1 MADSA
6 TIVAASLSDKELRDS
21 VTKLVN
27 YFDDQMKIMAVSTNI
42 TVDSIEKKLKSL
54 DKIKIN
60 SGGTVDGGSSRRTS
74 SLKQEEQQVKSVA
87 TSYDG
92 LAKAQQTAIGSRG
105 GSALKKDID
114 EAANSYSGLIQQ
126 IERTQAKFDISPI
139 QNLRMRQH
147 ELEAGMQTAAN
158 EAAKAKKDVDELN
171 AAITNYRA
179 TLETLPKNGQ
189 GFSNRQAIQKEIND
203 LITLRDVSS
212 VEQQKW
218 EAASRQLASQYEVV
232 KNEIR
237 QIGQALIAAEESEK
251 HVTTELD
258 KQLQK
263 INEISSRKT
272 ATQTYRDAISMET
285 NSLEKAESKLAVLQ
299 ALKTK
304 ILNTDLLSKKDTESL
319 TSYISYTTALV
330 ERMRSKT
337 AKSTK
342 DDEDA
347 IRKAAEAEKRWADN
361 IVARGQIA
369 QETSRKLIRM
379 LNEEAQAGGK
389 GLMGMFK
396 IDGKDVSAVKELE
409 KAIKDMQM
417 QYNQMSDMDKD
428 SAIGRAL
435 KRDIENAKIASG
447 VISGYN
453 KAASGVFNRTSDSE
467 SFKIRNYETLKNVL
481 KELTNQYNQ
490 VSIAEIKAGN
500 ANHIIDAIQ
509 RTSREAQQLQS
520 IMNRPTSFASA
531 MKLSEKTLDD
541 LSYKIRQLQSYKLGI
556 DLQNP
561 NAANEIKQVDEA
573 INRLQKDFDKYM
585 AKANGVLSSNNAL
598 GRSWNYMKN
607 RLAFYFSVGAST
619 QFIKNLIEVRSQYEM
634 NERALGI
641 LINSAERGTQIFNE
655 LSQMALVSPY
665 TLIELSSAA
674 KQLTAYDVA
683 AKDVVDTTRR
693 LADMAAAVGIPIE
706 RLTYALGQ
714 IKAYGY
720 LNSRDARMFA
730 NAGIPLVKQLSE
742 YYTQLEGRLVSTAD
756 VYDRIKKKSIDY
768 NEVMEVMYKM
778 TDQGGKFF
786 DFQAKMADTLKVRLA
801 NLTLA
806 WNNMLNDMGKESQG
820 VLTWGIGALRDLFL
834 RWKDLDKAIKN
845 AAWIV
850 GLKVALD
857 LMLFG
862 LNRAGLALGMW
873 THKMAF
879 SEVVGKRLAATI
891 TTIGRSLYSLASSRM
906 TWITLAVMAAIELIN
921 ALNGANEAQTAL
933 NKSIRDGA
941 KDNYDNISKFLEQ
954 YKQVR
959 ESLYTTQK
967 VAIGN
972 MYDPSTG
979 KASATAY
986 VEQSVEQDI
995 NKNEARKAWE
1005 AIREQ
1010 IELTTR
1016 SSDQYIGR
1024 LLEISNMSERVR
1036 QGFNILEDVRTVNA
1050 ALQELD
1056 EDTIKIEKDMS
1067 GWWNA
1072 YQLPDGLIGNIK
1084 DYQDELNNVIE
1095 KFGSLEN
1102 LIKNVHVGGDN
1113 WGDFNDYQ
1121 TALERLQSSV
1131 KTTTDSIINFI
1142 ELKGWSGD
1150 INKINEVFKQIADKI
1165 ALDNQLDPQ
1174 KAFVLQTQVEEARS
1188 QAAKQALLQRIN
1200 DEKAALAQASD
1211 ENQRKALADSI
1222 NANVAEYNNWDDF
1235 NGRKKVE
1242 WERFTKWLKEQHISE
1257 TTAMFRN
1264 MDAEDIKSLNFQEG
1278 KHAEWVTR
1286 MVEMYAKEH
1295 KMSYDEAFNYL
1306 KSWVTNANR
1315 WSIFIPMTISTED
1328 KKSVYAQLGE
1338 LDKAIDSADSEIERL
1353 TTRIDELRKKKEL
1366 DKEETDELI
1375 RAEQE
1380 LTDAQK
1386 AKNEAEAKGGHGKK
1400 EKKDERA
1407 AKKAQKQAE
1416 SELQKALKDE
1426 LQLIDKVRSQYKK
1439 LTDAGASSGT
1449 ALTKVTN
1456 QFGNS
1461 VARINSIL
1469 GKNGIPLFD
1478 ISKFAGT
1485 DNPHALL
1492 DMLKLQ
1498 LDSAKIAKNIKPEEI
1513 KELEVKYSEI
1523 DVDADAYD
1531 LTKITKGLNNE
1542 LDRLKDEYEL
1552 AVSLDADPELGSMFA
1567 DWMGKDV
1574 NDLPRTAS
1582 EYAERASKELNK
1594 YLKENKANV
1603 ELPNLLNVTDD
1614 DLRAFEEMKVLT
1626 DAQLE
1631 NVRKRVQQARELQKK
1646 EVSDQIK
1653 DWDKLLEKYAEY
1665 ETKISKIQNDAVKER
1680 VAFAQQFGSDE
1691 DKSLALKL
1699 QTQILAATDPQE
1711 KQKLI
1716 EQLQNLVKNIAGDDK
1731 TKLNIVTAITNSE
1744 QQGIA
1749 KTNFEE
1755 FQKSPEWIAATG
1767 DLAGMTTRAIG
1778 GLISSL
1784 ERYKKTAKD
1793 LTPKQIKQINNALKS
1808 LHKQQ
1813 RQGNPFLQIA
1823 DAIDRAKE
1831 RAEEFQ
1837 PEMDAIMSDIIA
1849 LEKEIGDNDPTEEQ
1863 ARHLKSL
1870 KDRWKELAS
1879 VGKVSAS
1886 EYVDAINNSISAAS
1900 QAISMFTDMADAL
1913 GGQHMTEASK
1923 TIKDVVG
1930 VLEKAGQ
1937 GAAMGAQIGGGYGAI
1952 IGAVAGGLAGA
1963 ITTWADVWSGNA
1975 AITDKVKE
1983 SERAVKRL
1991 TASYSNLEYIASKA
2005 YGAIK
2010 SGADDALISNKKLQ
2024 LAELEH
2030 QLELEKSRSSKNR
2043 DEERIEELTT
2053 EITELRNEIKKA
2065 TTDIVNDILGI
2076 SDAEDGVVGL
2086 VDAMINA
2093 FRNGEDAMAAFGD
2106 KWDEMIDNMIT
2117 KLLVT
2122 TYMQKAWDNVMA
2134 TLEQKEA
2141 EFIQKAS
2148 EERANAMKEYD
2159 YAFDKS
2165 DDEIAHLIAERL
2177 GYTDIGSSFD
2187 RSVEEIEQ
2195 EMKRGEL
2202 NSAYSSYTG
2211 ISQVWI
2217 EAWQRV
2223 TDEEIRAYR
2232 NMLEQAVDGTE
2243 SSIDKASVEYTKWS
2257 LDYMNNEGREY
2268 MTNYAEMLKGALG
2281 DWYRYGQDSQNN
2293 LSALQQGIS
2302 QISEQ
2307 TANSIEAYLNGVSQQ
2322 VYLHSELLTQ
2332 IRDAIMGT
2340 DSDIQLGVQGQ
2351 ILLQLQTSY
2360 QTQQAIQSI
2369 LEGWSSPNGM
2379 SVRVEMV

>member
-1 MADSA
+1 MDSA
-6 TIVAASLSDKELRDS
+6 TIVSAALDS
-21 VTKLVN
+21 RQLEDSINKLV
-27 YFDDQMKIMAVSTNI
+27 QTVASKTKEMADNFTSEVARMEQ
-42 TVDSIEKKLKSL
+42 TVKNLGN
-54 DKIKIN
+54 IKIG
-60 SGGTVDGGSSRRTS
+60 SGSTADGGSSRRTS
-74 SLKQEEQQVKSVA
+74 SLKQEEQQVKNVA

-105 GSALKKDID
+105 GSALKKDIN

-171 AAITNYRA
+171 AAIANYRA

-212 VEQQKW
+212 SEQQKW

-251 HVTTELD
+251 HATTELD

-263 INEISSRKT
+263 IKEINSSKN
-272 ATQTYRDAISMET
+272 AKAVYESISAMPT
-285 NSLEKAESKLAVLQ
+285 NTIEQANLKLQALQ
-299 ALKTK
+299 ALKEK
-304 ILNTDLLSKKDTESL
+304 VANTPLLSKSSQSQLIQTITDTKGRIEQIEMAVRGTNQSKKSL
-319 TSYISYTTALV
+319 DELNAAIIQNIRREE
-330 ERMRSKT
+330 ERRNAILRT
-337 AKSTK
+337 GIAAQEAFAKIRQSTQ
-342 DDEDA
+342 
-347 IRKAAEAEKRWADN
+347 IQFADN
-361 IVARGQIA
+361 TDKPI
-369 QETSRKLIRM
+369 
-379 LNEEAQAGGK
+379 
-389 GLMGMFK
+389 MG
-396 IDGKDVSAVKELE
+396 VKELTE
-409 KAIKDMQM
+409 AIRNMERA
-417 QYNQMSDMDKD
+417 YWGMDAVNRE
-428 SAIGRAL
+428 SPLGQSL
-435 KRDIENAKIASG
+435 QRDIENAQKLRTAIEA
-447 VISGYN
+447 YN
-453 KAASGVFNRTSDSE
+453 KTLLGLPVIQDKSGIDKTLGSYTELSALLKTLSDEYRHLGREERNAAKGNDLAD
-467 SFKIRNYETLKNVL
+467 KIQRLGRETLK
-481 KELTNQYNQ
+481 
-490 VSIAEIKAGN
+490 
-500 ANHIIDAIQ
+500 IQ
-509 RTSREAQQLQS
+509 QQ
-520 IMNRPTSFASA
+520 MNRPINLDAA
-531 MKLSEKTLDD
+531 LKGSEKTIDD
-541 LSYKIRQLQSYKLGI
+541 ITYKIRRLQSYKVGI
-556 DLQNP
+556 DLTKP

-573 INRLQKDFDKYM
+573 ILRLQKDMDKYLG
-585 AKANGVLSSNNAL
+585 KSKDIIANNNAI

-607 RLAFYFSVGAST
+607 RLAFYFTVGAST

-665 TLIELSSAA
+665 TLIELSNAA
-674 KQLTAYDVA
+674 KQLTAYDIA

-693 LADMAAAVGIPIE
+693 LADMASAVGVPME

-730 NAGIPLVKQLSE
+730 NAGIPLVRELSK
-742 YYTQLEGRLVSTAD
+742 YYSELEGKVVSVGD
-756 VYDRIKKKSIDY
+756 VYDRMKKKAIDY
-768 NEVMEVMYKM
+768 NSVMAVVTKM
-778 TDQGGKFF
+778 TDEGGKFF
-786 DFQAKMADTLKVRLA
+786 DFQAKMADTLKVQLA

-806 WNNMLNDMGKESQG
+806 WNNMLNDLGSSQQG
-820 VLTWGIGALRDLFL
+820 VLVGGIAALKNLFL
-834 RWKDLDKAIKN
+834 HWQDIYDVIQ
-845 AAWIV
+845 
-850 GLKVALD
+850 KVVYA
-857 LMLFG
+857 FG
-862 LNRAGLALGMW
+862 LYKLAQAASLMWTGRITTAMGMQELVGKKLQARLAGLAAANKSFVAASTMGWM
-873 THKMAF
+873 T
-879 SEVVGKRLAATI
+879 LAAVVVEV
-891 TTIGRSLYSLASSRM
+891 LY
-906 TWITLAVMAAIELIN
+906 TWNRNVEEIER
-921 ALNGANEAQTAL
+921 L
-933 NKSIRDGA
+933 NKTIADGA
-941 KDNYDNISKFLEQ
+941 KESAKSLGEFLESVEITQ
-954 YKQVR
+954 ARLSAQTNKLPKADAEKTW
-959 ESLYTTQK
+959 ESL
-967 VAIGN
+967 
-972 MYDPSTG
+972 
-979 KASATAY
+979 
-986 VEQSVEQDI
+986 
-995 NKNEARKAWE
+995 
-1005 AIREQ
+1005 REQ
-1010 IELTTR
+1010 IELSSM
-1016 SSDQYIGR
+1016 SSDKIIPK
-1024 LLEISNMSERVR
+1024 LLEIGNLNERLTTAFDLAERIKDANEKLSGLENSLDISQDTILGGLLGEGLIEDIEDYNEHLAYSAEKAEYFTKSNH
-1036 QGFNILEDVRTVNA
+1036 GFWENA
-1050 ALQELD
+1050 AMGLKALYNEVRDSMGSSTD
-1056 EDTIKIEKDMS
+1056 EAEAEIRNFAKNAAQTIKDELGEEGIKDNIKVNEAIARVISGVEQMFPQLRGKGKLLFETMFNDIMATEFEGAVDKQAYYYKLFLERLKKDHASAFQDVTEDINRETFVWSDAQLKAIEKTANNVKTDLPEAAQKAIDDIVNNLNRQEFKMRIVAEFATS
-1067 GWWNA
+1067 SLDDINKAFRRRFIEAGTDAANA
-1072 YQLPDGLIGNIK
+1072 QIDATQKGLDKIK
-1084 DYQDELNNVIE
+1084 DLSPWGGGDAGGKTISQKETENLQ
-1095 KFGSLEN
+1095 KFGSLMRKQNESD
-1102 LIKNVHVGGDN
+1102 L
-1113 WGDFNDYQ
+1113 DYQ
-1121 TALERLQSSV
+1121 ERIRKERQKKLDIQATEA
-1131 KTTTDSIINFI
+1131 KIIAANTGR
-1142 ELKGWSGD
+1142 EDEGAKAVLASAQEQK
-1150 INKINEVFKQIADKI
+1150 KAADDW
-1165 ALDNQLDPQ
+1165 LD
-1174 KAFVLQTQVEEARS
+1174 AASQVE
-1188 QAAKQALLQRIN
+1188 KWGG
-1200 DEKAALAQASD
+1200 
-1211 ENQRKALADSI
+1211 
-1222 NANVAEYNNWDDF
+1222 YDF
-1235 NGRKKVE
+1235 
-1242 WERFTKWLKEQHISE
+1242 
-1257 TTAMFRN
+1257 
-1264 MDAEDIKSLNFQEG
+1264 
-1278 KHAEWVTR
+1278 
-1286 MVEMYAKEH
+1286 
-1295 KMSYDEAFNYL
+1295 
-1306 KSWVTNANR
+1306 
-1315 WSIFIPMTISTED
+1315 ST
-1328 KKSVYAQLGE
+1328 
-1338 LDKAIDSADSEIERL
+1338 
-1353 TTRIDELRKKKEL
+1353 KKEN
-1366 DKEETDELI
+1366 T
-1375 RAEQE
+1375 
-1380 LTDAQK
+1380 
-1386 AKNEAEAKGGHGKK
+1386 
-1400 EKKDERA
+1400 A
-1407 AKKAQKQAE
+1407 ATKAQHAAE
-1416 SELQKALKDE
+1416 TELQKALKDE
-1426 LQLIDKVRSQYKK
+1426 LQLIDRVRSQYKK
-1439 LTDAGASSGT
+1439 LVDAGANSGE
-1449 ALTKVTN
+1449 ALAYVTN

-1461 VARINSIL
+1461 LARINSIL

-1485 DNPHALL
+1485 DNPQALL

-1523 DVDADAYD
+1523 VVDAKAYN

-1542 LDRLKDEYEL
+1542 LDKLKEEYEL
-1552 AVSLDADPELGSMFA
+1552 AVALDADPELGSMFA
-1567 DWMGKDV
+1567 DWMGIDV

-1594 YLKENKANV
+1594 YLRENKANV

-1631 NVRKRVQQARELQKK
+1631 NVRKRVQQARELQRK
-1646 EVSDQIK
+1646 EASDQIK

-1680 VAFAQQFGSDE
+1680 VTFAQQFGSDE
-1691 DKSLALKL
+1691 EKSLALNL

-1716 EQLQNLVKNIAGDDK
+1716 EQLQNIVKNIAGDDK

-1863 ARHLKSL
+1863 AKHLKSL

-1879 VGKVSAS
+1879 IGKVSAS

-1913 GGQHMTEASK
+1913 GGQNMTEASK

-2293 LSALQQGIS
+2293 LSALQQGI
-2302 QISEQ
+2302 QGITED
-2307 TANSIEAYLNGVSQQ
+2307 TAGALEAYMNGVSQQ

-2351 ILLQLQTSY
+2351 MLLQLQNNYIIMQS
-2360 QTQQAIQSI
+2360 IQSMM
-2369 LEGWSSPNGM
+2369 EGWTTPSGQGI
-2379 SVRVEMV
+2379 RVELIS